1 MCKEIIDHVLFFHL
15 VSKLK
20 DFLPFIFFYL
30 LCLRL
35 MKRSRVKLF
44 CEPSSPM
51 LLSLS
56 IKLWVRRIVWGIFI
70 GIWLGIRDGKFLFFF
85 GPCSIGF
92 FPGVILTLLDQHLLA
107 ARPPTCYHN
116 WEKWLCSR
124 WIWLAFSTVQWHQT
138 WVQRD
143 YSHIPTL
150 SKQV

>member
-1 MCKEIIDHVLFFHL
+1 MCKEIIDQVLFFHL

-30 LCLRL
+30 LCFRL

-51 LLSLS
+51 PLSLL

-85 GPCSIGF
+85 GPCSIVF
-92 FPGVILTLLDQHLLA
+92 FSSRCYFDITRSTSFSSKATNVLSQLGKVAMFALNLTGIFYCPVTPNMSPEGLF
-107 ARPPTCYHN
+107 P
-116 WEKWLCSR
+116 
-124 WIWLAFSTVQWHQT
+124 
-138 WVQRD
+138 
-143 YSHIPTL
+143 YSY
-150 SKQV
+150 SE